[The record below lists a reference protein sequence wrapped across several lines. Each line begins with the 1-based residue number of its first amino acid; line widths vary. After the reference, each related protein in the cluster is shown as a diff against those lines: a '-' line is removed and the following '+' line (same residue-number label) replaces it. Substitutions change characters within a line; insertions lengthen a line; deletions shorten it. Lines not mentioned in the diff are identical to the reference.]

1 MSELSPSLQ
10 RNPDLDA
17 QIRIEDDG
25 TITLFSGKAELGQGL
40 RTTIARIGAEEL
52 DVSLAR
58 VRVRING

>member
-17 QIRIEDDG
+17 RIRIEDDG
-25 TITLFSGKAELGQGL
+25 TIALFSGKAELGQGL
-40 RTTIARIGAEEL
+40 RTAIARIGAEEL